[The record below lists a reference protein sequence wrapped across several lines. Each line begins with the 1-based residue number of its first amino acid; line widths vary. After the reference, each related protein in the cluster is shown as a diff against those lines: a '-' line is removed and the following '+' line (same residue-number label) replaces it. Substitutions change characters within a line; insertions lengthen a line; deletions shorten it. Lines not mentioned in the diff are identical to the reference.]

1 MNEHSVTNQTEIP
14 IRRILTLELGS
25 LDEQSNKLFNDKS
38 ANSQFIPLKKIS
50 NVSSTASVVVSAKRR
65 VEVSLNSKKVSNI
78 SVPKDTD
85 TNFKKE
91 IVEIYPWVLHLAKKF
106 CPSIKD
112 AEDLA
117 GDTIC
122 KILENKHKYR
132 VDKPLKPWCVAILR
146 NTYLTMHNKKA
157 LIKFVS
163 YESVFN
169 ISIPFKTS
177 NDLYYNEILTAIK
190 KCTKKT
196 RCMECVILYAKGY
209 SYDEISLLL
218 NIPIGTVRSRIS
230 FGRKALSKELEI
242 RNIPY

>member
-1 MNEHSVTNQTEIP
+1 MNEHNLTNHTKIQIGRNTTS
-14 IRRILTLELGS
+14 TLEI
-25 LDEQSNKLFNDKS
+25 LDEQCNRIIKDTSVNNR
-38 ANSQFIPLKKIS
+38 FIPLEKAR
-50 NVSSTASVVVSAKRR
+50 NVSYTGSTI
-65 VEVSLNSKKVSNI
+65 VSNERKDISQNAEKDSSI
-78 SVPKDTD
+78 SVPRDID
-85 TNFKKE
+85 ASFKKE
-91 IVEIYPWVLHLAKKF
+91 IAEIYPWVLHLAKKF
-106 CPSIKD
+106 CPSLKD

-122 KILENKHKYR
+122 KILENKHKFR
-132 VDKPLKPWCVAILR
+132 ADKPLKPWCVAILR

-169 ISIPFKTS
+169 ISIPFNTS
-177 NDLYYNEILTAIK
+177 NDLYYNEILAAIK

-218 NIPIGTVRSRIS
+218 NIPVGTVRSRIS
-230 FGRKALSKELEI
+230 FGRKVLSKELEI
-242 RNIPY
+242 INIPY